1 MGSLSYF
8 LTGLKST
15 FTISSI
21 MQKIASSSDI
31 MKAHYEV
38 VVIGS
43 GYGGGVAAS
52 RLARAG
58 RSVCLLERGREF
70 MPGEFPQTLP
80 EATAQM
86 QLDTPSAKLGSATGL
101 YNFHVNNQISVLV
114 GCGLGGTSLINANVA
129 LKAEPR
135 VFANGKWPTALL
147 ADQQEGLAAGYARAA
162 EMLVPKVY
170 PDHYP
175 PLDKLKAHQRSG
187 AALGRPFYKTPIN
200 VNFVDQTNHVGVAQK
215 ACVNCG
221 DCVSGCNYTAKN
233 TTQMNYLPDAWNH
246 GAEIFTE
253 CHVDHLAKAGDKW
266 LVYYTPVG
274 IGCHKFDAPLLF
286 VSAGIV
292 VLSAGTLGST
302 EIMLRSRQQGLPLSP
317 MLGQRFS
324 GNGDVLGFGYDC
336 DQKINGIG
344 FGKHDPATME
354 PCGPCIT
361 SVIDT
366 RETCDDYLDGLI
378 IEEGSIPGALASTLP
393 GAFASIAQCLG
404 DHTGHGLVRDL
415 REAGG
420 DALSLVQGSYHGPV
434 QRTQTYL
441 IMSQDDDSGVI
452 DLNAHD
458 KLEIDW
464 QGVGHEQVFMKA
476 NAALDQCTDALNG
489 TYIKDP
495 IWTKAFNQELISVH
509 PLGGCIM
516 GNDVHLGVVNHKGQV
531 FDPSGNEVYLGLY
544 IADGSVIPTT
554 LGVNPLYT
562 ITAISERNMALLAL
576 DYGWAIDY
584 TLPSAPRQAVP
595 TTPGIRFTE
604 TMRGYFST
612 HDLTDYQQ
620 GYAAGQQENSLFVF
634 TLTIEADNVARL
646 MQEPLHAAALSG
658 TVLMPA
664 LSPEPMTASAGTFNL
679 FVDYAAKVNTK
690 RMLYGIPLRDVAGTA
705 YYVAGYKEINED
717 HGLRVWAETSTL
729 YITVHQG
736 ADTTGSVL
744 GKGILHIAP
753 TDFLKQMTTLAAI
766 NTSSVKEKLATELAF
781 GEFFAGA
788 LYATYGN
795 ILRKDAYFNPDAPAR
810 QKRPLRAPAP
820 EVHYFKTPDDVTL
833 RLTRYQG
840 GQYGPVIC
848 SHGLGVASS
857 IFSTDLI
864 DTNLLEYLVAHEYDV
879 WLLDYRVSIDLPAA
893 QQQST
898 GDDVARY
905 DYPAAVE
912 TVRTLTGA
920 PDVQMVVHCYGSAT
934 WTMAMLNGLPGVR
947 SAVCSQVAAHMK
959 APLLT
964 RVKAGLHLPGLLDH
978 LGIKSLSAYVDS
990 KANWANKLYDKA
1002 LEINPLP
1009 YHEGCHNPVCHRITF
1024 MYSELYQHE
1033 QLNQATHDNLH
1044 ELFGSGNITSFE
1056 HLADMVRRGIVA
1068 DYHGGNV
1075 YLPHPERLAIPIL
1088 FLSGEDNK
1096 CYLPESTELTYE
1108 YLCQANGDELYK
1120 RQVIAGYGHIDC
1132 IFGANAIHDVFP
1144 LILDHLEQTKQAVAV
1159 HS

>member
-1 MGSLSYF
+1 
-8 LTGLKST
+8 
-15 FTISSI
+15 
-21 MQKIASSSDI
+21 MQKIASSLDAI
-31 MKAHYEV
+31 KAHYDV

-86 QLDTPSAKLGSATGL
+86 QLDTPSAKLGSAMGL
-101 YNFHVNNQISVLV
+101 FNFHVNEQISVLV
-114 GCGLGGTSLINANVA
+114 GCGLGGTSLINANVS

-135 VFANGKWPTALL
+135 VWANGKWPAALL
-147 ADQQEGLAAGYARAA
+147 ADQHDGLEKGYARAT
-162 EMLVPKVY
+162 EMLVPNVY

-175 PLDKLKAHQRSG
+175 PLDKLKAHERSG
-187 AALGRPFYKTPIN
+187 AALNRPFYKTPIN
-200 VNFVDQTNHVGVAQK
+200 VNFEDRTNHVGVEQK

-253 CHVDHLAKAGDKW
+253 CHVDHIAKAGAKW
-266 LVYYTPVG
+266 LVYYTAVG
-274 IGCHKFDAPLLF
+274 VGRQKFDAPLQF
-286 VSAGIV
+286 VSADIV
-292 VLSAGTLGST
+292 VVSAGTLGST
-302 EIMLRSRQQGLPLSP
+302 EIMLRSRQNGLPLSP
-317 MLGQRFS
+317 MLGHRFS
-324 GNGDVLGFGYDC
+324 GNGDVLGFGYNC

-344 FGKHDPATME
+344 FGKNDPATME

-366 RETCDDYLDGLI
+366 REKCDDYLDGLI
-378 IEEGSIPGALASTLP
+378 IEEGSIPGALSSAMP
-393 GAFASIAQCLG
+393 GAFAAIVQQIG
-404 DHTGHGLVRDL
+404 DHNGHGLVREL
-415 REAGG
+415 REAGA
-420 DALSLVQGSYHGPV
+420 DAVSLVQGPYHGPV

-441 IMSQDDDSGVI
+441 IMSQDDDNGII

-458 KLEIDW
+458 KLQIDW
-464 QGVGHEQVFMKA
+464 RGVGHEEVFVKA
-476 NAALDQCTDALNG
+476 NAALDQCTDALDG

-495 IWTKAFNQELISVH
+495 IWTKVFNQDLISVH

-516 GNDVHLGVVNHKGQV
+516 ADDVSLGVVNHKGQV
-531 FDPSGNEVYLGLY
+531 FDPSGSDVYSGLY
-544 IADGSVIPTT
+544 VTDGSVVPTT

-562 ITAISERNMALLAL
+562 ITAISERNMALLAA
-576 DYGWAIDY
+576 DHGWAIDY
-584 TLPSAPRQAVP
+584 ALPSAPRKVAPPV
-595 TTPGIRFTE
+595 PGIRFTE

-612 HDLTDYQQ
+612 HELTDYQQ
-620 GYAAGQQENSLFVF
+620 GYTAGQQAGSSFVF
-634 TLTIEADNVARL
+634 TLTIQADDVARL
-646 MQEPLHAAALSG
+646 IKEPQHTAALSG

-664 LSPEPMTASAGTFNL
+664 ISPEPMTASQGTFNL

-690 RMLYGIPLRDVAGTA
+690 RMLYGIPLRDVAGNA

-717 HGLRVWAETSTL
+717 HGLRVWPETSTL
-729 YITVHQG
+729 YITVYQG
-736 ADTTGSVL
+736 ADSTGTVL

-753 TDFLKQMTTLAAI
+753 ADFLKQMTTMAAI
-766 NTSSVKEKLATELAF
+766 NTTSVEEKLKIELEF
-781 GEFFAGA
+781 GEFFAGS

-795 ILRKDAYFNPDAPAR
+795 VLRKDVYFNPDAPAR

-820 EVHYFKTPDDVTL
+820 EVHYFKTADDVNL

-848 SHGLGVASS
+848 SHGLGVASD

-879 WLLDYRVSIDLPAA
+879 WLLDYRASIDLPAA

-905 DYPAAVE
+905 DYPAAVD
-912 TVRTLTGA
+912 TVRSLTGA

-934 WTMAMLNGLPGVR
+934 WTMAMLNGLQGVR
-947 SAVCSQVAAHMK
+947 SAVCSQVSAHMK

-964 RVKAGLHLPGLLDH
+964 RVKAGLHLPEMLDH
-978 LGIKSLSAYVDS
+978 LGVKSLSAYVDS
-990 KANWANKLYDKA
+990 KANWASKAYDKF
-1002 LEINPLP
+1002 LNLNPVP
-1009 YHEGCHNPVCHRITF
+1009 YHEGCNNPVCHRITF

-1044 ELFGSGNITSFE
+1044 ELFGIGNITSFE
-1056 HLADMVRRGIVA
+1056 HLAEMVRKGVVT
-1068 DYHGGNV
+1068 DHNGGNV
-1075 YLPHPERLAIPIL
+1075 YLPHPERMAIPIL

-1096 CYLPESTELTYE
+1096 CYLPESTELTYN
-1108 YLCQANGDELYK
+1108 YLRQANGDELYTRK
-1120 RQVIAGYGHIDC
+1120 VIPGYGHIDC
-1132 IFGANAIHDVFP
+1132 IFGANAVRDVFP
-1144 LILDHLEQTKQAVAV
+1144 SILDHLEHTKQPALES
-1159 HS
+1159 H